1 MGLVAPRHV
10 GSSRTS
16 VPCIARHCKVNNILT
31 TGPPGKPS
39 HMLFYSTCYVVLV
52 EEYEKKKIQTFPDEK
67 LEKGALWN

>member
-1 MGLVAPRHV
+1 MWDLLEPVSLALQGIL
-10 GSSRTS
+10 
-16 VPCIARHCKVNNILT
+16 LT

-67 LEKGALWN
+67 PEKGALWN